1 MDIRQLHYFLV
12 LCEEMNYTR
21 AAQRLFLSRQALRQ
35 SISALEAELCGPL
48 FLSAHHKLTLTDR
61 GMSLQRHATPVVEQ
75 FQQMQ
80 AALRA
85 EIQSAQP
92 VHIGISVALVPDY
105 LPGLETQ
112 LDKFRQQYP
121 HVEMRFRLLD
131 NDAVADAVEQ
141 GELDAG
147 LVIDLGCAAPV
158 LARTTLRADPACLLV
173 PRGHPF
179 WDRESIPLAD
189 LRGQRVLLPS
199 LRQDLFSPLWDACA
213 REGFAPNAEIGPSFY
228 QAYYLVQEQLC
239 TCLTRYEPGARRE
252 LDRVRDVL
260 LEDLPPLC
268 VSMVQRRDHNSAYLD
283 LLRGYLMEVIGGA
296 ASLPPR
302 RGRPA
307 KPFYNFPVLS
317 SAAPKAAPQH
327 PAPGTQLPF
336 AGGNNFRELG
346 GYEADEGKHVKWG
359 QIYRGIPT
367 GLLTGA
373 ADRKLLDSLGLR
385 LILDLRS
392 ESEAAEQ
399 PDYVPDGARLVRI
412 CGLCH
417 PDGSEISFSPGDI
430 EKLLKSKKDEEHNL
444 ADAMY
449 EQMLF
454 RNKAYKELFR
464 ALEAGETPILF
475 HCSGGKD
482 RTGVAAMLILLA
494 LGASDETICQ
504 DFVRTNVCRRP
515 ELEKIWAAHAEEI
528 EAHPEQKQFYQGIAG
543 VHPESAPFVLDTIRK
558 KYGTTDAY
566 LEAEYGLTPYAKIS
580 DPDRFMMMNYYK
592 SGDRDIYF
600 VVNSSIE
607 RSMQTRL
614 EFPAEVAA
622 KQAWVWDAE
631 TGVRHMLDVQ
641 DGTLELCLTPAEAKF
656 IVFEKDRG
664 GQMLPAPAPR
674 SANPIALNGI
684 WDVRATHH
692 VDKSTREFSLTD
704 LVDLH
709 SLPFPWLQ
717 SFAGTI
723 EYTRTVDVEDPAAY
737 HTLDAGLTHNGI
749 TELFVNGEPAG
760 VRWYGA
766 RTFDVAGKL
775 RKGTNVLT
783 IRVTTVLTNYA
794 KARAADTPTA
804 ARWEWAQRLNKELGL
819 RGPVTLY

>member
-1 MDIRQLHYFLV
+1 MTELRKALERPVAGLV
-12 LCEEMNYTR
+12 FDENRKNAVREKAFTAKR
-21 AAQRLFLSRQALRQ
+21 GGSALRRGAAAALVCTALCVTAVAAGPSLWQ
-35 SISALEAELCGPL
+35 YIQARQGPFAGLAQTVEGAVCTSGGIEIQVLSALADDVRGEVYFTVRDVEGDRLD
-48 FLSAHHKLTLTDR
+48 SQLTLRCGADSDLAGRLVEYDSESRTALFAA
-61 GMSLQRHATPVVEQ
+61 GMSYYRPQTEGAVGLGTTGGA
-75 FQQMQ
+75 
-80 AALRA
+80 
-85 EIQSAQP
+85 
-92 VHIGISVALVPDY
+92 VPDT
-105 LPGLETQ
+105 LHL
-112 LDKFRQQYP
+112 
-121 HVEMRFRLLD
+121 
-131 NDAVADAVEQ
+131 AVERLTTRQ

-173 PRGHPF
+173 PRGHPL
-179 WDRESIPLAD
+179 WEKERVPLSA

-430 EKLLKSKKDEEHNL
+430 EKLLKGKKDEEHNL

-449 EQMLF
+449 QQMLF

-558 KYGTTDAY
+558 EYGTTDAY
-566 LEAEYGLTPYAKIS
+566 LEAEYGLTPA
-580 DPDRFMMMNYYK
+580 
-592 SGDRDIYF
+592 
-600 VVNSSIE
+600 
-607 RSMQTRL
+607 RL
-614 EFPAEVAA
+614 M
-622 KQAWVWDAE
+622 
-631 TGVRHMLDVQ
+631 RLRRMY
-641 DGTLELCLTPAEAKF
+641 LE
-656 IVFEKDRG
+656 
-664 GQMLPAPAPR
+664 
-674 SANPIALNGI
+674 
-684 WDVRATHH
+684 
-692 VDKSTREFSLTD
+692 
-704 LVDLH
+704 
-709 SLPFPWLQ
+709 
-717 SFAGTI
+717 
-723 EYTRTVDVEDPAAY
+723 
-737 HTLDAGLTHNGI
+737 
-749 TELFVNGEPAG
+749 
-760 VRWYGA
+760 
-766 RTFDVAGKL
+766 
-775 RKGTNVLT
+775 
-783 IRVTTVLTNYA
+783 
-794 KARAADTPTA
+794 
-804 ARWEWAQRLNKELGL
+804 
-819 RGPVTLY
+819 

>member
-199 LRQDLFSPLWDACA
+199 LRQDLFSPLWSACA
-213 REGFAPNAEIGPSFY
+213 RAGFAPNAEIGPSFY

-268 VSMVQRRDHNSAYLD
+268 VS
-283 LLRGYLMEVIGGA
+283 LRSYLMEVLGGA

-317 SAAPKAAPQH
+317 STAAKPAAPVH

-336 AGGNNFRELG
+336 AGATNFRELG
-346 GYEADEGKHVKWG
+346 GYPADEGKTVRWG
-359 QIYRGIPT
+359 QIWRGVCT
-367 GLLTGA
+367 ARLTDP
-373 ADRKLLDSLGLR
+373 ADRARLDALGLR

-392 ESEAAEQ
+392 TAEAQAE
-399 PDYVPDGARLVRI
+399 PDYVPDGARLVQI
-412 CGLCH
+412 CALCGD
-417 PDGSEISFSPGDI
+417 DGHEISFAPGDI
-430 EKLLKSKKDEEHNL
+430 ERMMHTAREGENILYR
-444 ADAMY
+444 MY
-449 EQMLF
+449 RQMLF
-454 RNKAYKELFR
+454 GNKAFKELFR

-475 HCSGGKD
+475 HCSAGKD

-494 LGASDETICQ
+494 LGASDETICA
-504 DFVRTNVCRRP
+504 DFVQTNVCRKA
-515 ELEKIWAAHAEEI
+515 EIDALLAGHAEEI
-528 EAHPEQKQFYQGIAG
+528 AADPSKRMRFCTQAG
-543 VHPESAPFVLDTIRK
+543 VDPGAAPYVLQVIREACGSAEE
-558 KYGTTDAY
+558 Y
-566 LEAEYGLTPYAKIS
+566 LAREYGLTPA
-580 DPDRFMMMNYYK
+580 RRM
-592 SGDRDIYF
+592 
-600 VVNSSIE
+600 
-607 RSMQTRL
+607 RL
-614 EFPAEVAA
+614 
-622 KQAWVWDAE
+622 
-631 TGVRHMLDVQ
+631 RRMY
-641 DGTLELCLTPAEAKF
+641 LE
-656 IVFEKDRG
+656 
-664 GQMLPAPAPR
+664 
-674 SANPIALNGI
+674 
-684 WDVRATHH
+684 
-692 VDKSTREFSLTD
+692 
-704 LVDLH
+704 
-709 SLPFPWLQ
+709 
-717 SFAGTI
+717 
-723 EYTRTVDVEDPAAY
+723 
-737 HTLDAGLTHNGI
+737 
-749 TELFVNGEPAG
+749 
-760 VRWYGA
+760 
-766 RTFDVAGKL
+766 
-775 RKGTNVLT
+775 
-783 IRVTTVLTNYA
+783 
-794 KARAADTPTA
+794 
-804 ARWEWAQRLNKELGL
+804 
-819 RGPVTLY
+819 

>member
-199 LRQDLFSPLWDACA
+199 LRQDLFSPLWSACA
-213 REGFAPNAEIGPSFY
+213 RAGFAPNAEIGPSFY

-260 LEDLPPLC
+260 LEDMPPLC
-268 VSMVQRRDHNSAYLD
+268 VSLVQRRDTSSAYID
-283 LLRGYLMEVIGGA
+283 LLRSYLLEVLGST

-307 KPFYNFPVLS
+307 KPFYTAPVLS
-317 SAAPKAAPQH
+317 SAAAKAAPEH

-346 GYEADEGKHVKWG
+346 GYRADEGKTVKWG
-359 QIYRGIPT
+359 QIYRGFPT
-367 GLLTGA
+367 GRLTTE
-373 ADRKLLDSLGLR
+373 ADRARLDGLGLR

-392 ESEAAEQ
+392 SAEAAKL
-399 PDYVPDGARLVRI
+399 PDYVPDGARLVQI
-412 CGLCH
+412 CGLR
-417 PDGSEISFSPGDI
+417 DATGQEIDFSPNDI
-430 EKLLKSKKDEEHNL
+430 QRLVQSVPAGTNL
-444 ADAMY
+444 TQLMY
-449 EQMLF
+449 RQMLTG
-454 RNKAYKELFR
+454 NKAFKELFR

-475 HCSGGKD
+475 HCSAGKD

-494 LGASDETICQ
+494 LGASDETICA
-504 DFVRTNVCRRP
+504 DFVQTNVCRKA
-515 ELEKIWAAHAEEI
+515 EIDALLAGHAEEI
-528 EAHPEQKQFYQGIAG
+528 AADPSKRMRFCTQAG
-543 VHPESAPFVLDTIRK
+543 VDPGAAPYVLQVIREACGSAEE
-558 KYGTTDAY
+558 Y
-566 LEAEYGLTPYAKIS
+566 LAREYGLTPA
-580 DPDRFMMMNYYK
+580 RRM
-592 SGDRDIYF
+592 
-600 VVNSSIE
+600 
-607 RSMQTRL
+607 RL
-614 EFPAEVAA
+614 
-622 KQAWVWDAE
+622 
-631 TGVRHMLDVQ
+631 RRMY
-641 DGTLELCLTPAEAKF
+641 LE
-656 IVFEKDRG
+656 
-664 GQMLPAPAPR
+664 
-674 SANPIALNGI
+674 
-684 WDVRATHH
+684 
-692 VDKSTREFSLTD
+692 
-704 LVDLH
+704 
-709 SLPFPWLQ
+709 
-717 SFAGTI
+717 
-723 EYTRTVDVEDPAAY
+723 
-737 HTLDAGLTHNGI
+737 
-749 TELFVNGEPAG
+749 
-760 VRWYGA
+760 
-766 RTFDVAGKL
+766 
-775 RKGTNVLT
+775 
-783 IRVTTVLTNYA
+783 
-794 KARAADTPTA
+794 
-804 ARWEWAQRLNKELGL
+804 
-819 RGPVTLY
+819 